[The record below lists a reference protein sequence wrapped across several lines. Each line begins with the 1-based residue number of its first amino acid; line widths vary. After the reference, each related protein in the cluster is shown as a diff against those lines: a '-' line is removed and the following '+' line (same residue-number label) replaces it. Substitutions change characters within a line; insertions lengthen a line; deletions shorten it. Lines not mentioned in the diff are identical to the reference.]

1 MIELTNSL
9 NDVLQK
15 RNANINYRRNVM
27 TKILNN
33 QIPTTLDDCDVICPF
48 CGEGDFDLVGLKMHL
63 LRGWCDKL
71 NETSIDV
78 PRTRDTTLLAKFSKN
93 K

>member
-15 RNANINYRRNVM
+15 RNANINDRRNIM
-27 TKILNN
+27 AKILNN
-33 QIPTTLDDCDVICPF
+33 QTPTSDDCDVICPF

-71 NETSIDV
+71 N
-78 PRTRDTTLLAKFSKN
+78 
-93 K
+93 